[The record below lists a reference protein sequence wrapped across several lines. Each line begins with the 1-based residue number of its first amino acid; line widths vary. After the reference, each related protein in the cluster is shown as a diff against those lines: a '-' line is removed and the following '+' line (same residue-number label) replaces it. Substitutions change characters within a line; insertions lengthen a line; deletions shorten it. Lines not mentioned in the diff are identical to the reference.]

1 MSLALGLS
9 WLLSPSI
16 EFSARYDVG
25 LTNTD
30 GGVGRSGGE
39 AVRNG
44 VLRIGAGVRL
54 GAHTFRA
61 MYGTPDSIRE

>member
-1 MSLALGLS
+1 MVFSSLIFLFFFLPAV
-9 WLLSPSI
+9 LLCYYIVPQ
-16 EFSARYDVG
+16 RH
-25 LTNTD
+25 L
-30 GGVGRSGGE
+30 